1 MTEEGAVLAGAL
13 EPEAFFGRVAELQRL
28 RHEARSLLRGRGRSR
43 AIFGR
48 PGSGK
53 TELLLQWHGTLFRE
67 GEVLPLYYAVGAG
80 RDAGA
85 VAADWARRIALQALA
100 FAKRD
105 PSLLLRP
112 PSSEEVAG
120 GLRSAFGGAGG
131 VLSEGL
137 LRAGGGPAALDVEG
151 AALLPSRLSLAA
163 GIRVICMLDD
173 AGNLLADDRAIP
185 LPQAAAAT
193 ASAPLLLAVE
203 RESEV
208 DALLGC
214 GSASVASLERL
225 APLGTDA
232 VRQMARSLARIAGL
246 QLGEETISALER
258 EAAGNPFYL
267 AALVRTLHERGG
279 TGPRDVARAAAA
291 ATCDGELG
299 RYWLERLAAHLPAR
313 HLRATAI
320 EILAF
325 CLREEGDALEAGR
338 LAARMLKSR
347 EEVEAALEAL
357 RRAGVVRLDCSRITV
372 DEDPVF
378 RDAVLALYRREF
390 EGAPPAAVTAACAAA
405 KVRDAGVAARR
416 RAVERFRESLG
427 ALLLRWDGQRV
438 PRELFDAPAF
448 ARRSAPGAVSLTN
461 AEGATDVTLPQV
473 VSVAS
478 GRVGATGSPAAC
490 DLDVVAWAVRVEPGI
505 QDADVAWVARRI
517 AGGAGS
523 AAQLAALDRQIAALQ
538 GAGDLPAERVVRWAL
553 LDAPLDGEGERAAAR
568 LRVMTSDRAQL
579 AGLAEALGLAAP
591 VWPEAREIWTAPAL
605 EMEMVIPRASDAE
618 LVAARALEQLAEN
631 VGMSPEDAGRV
642 KTALVEACI
651 NAFEHSGDREGRV
664 RLWFAVGGG
673 KLVIRVENRGRALA
687 ALPPPSTGGE
697 QPRRR
702 GWGLTLIRQLIDE
715 VRIEPRED
723 GVSLVMEKTLG
734 GQSHG

>member
-1 MTEEGAVLAGAL
+1 L

-67 GEVLPLYYAVGAG
+67 GEILPLYYAVGAG

-85 VAADWARRIALQALA
+85 VAADLARRIALQALA

-112 PSSEEVAG
+112 PSSEEVAA

-279 TGPRDVARAAAA
+279 TGPRDVARAAS
-291 ATCDGELG
+291 TPGF
-299 RYWLERLAAHLPAR
+299 P
-313 HLRATAI
+313 
-320 EILAF
+320 
-325 CLREEGDALEAGR
+325 
-338 LAARMLKSR
+338 
-347 EEVEAALEAL
+347 AALGAQPWPLSGWTWAREH
-357 RRAGVVRLDCSRITV
+357 RRAPAKGACAYAWCVVRSH
-372 DEDPVF
+372 
-378 RDAVLALYRREF
+378 AM
-390 EGAPPAAVTAACAAA
+390 
-405 KVRDAGVAARR
+405 
-416 RAVERFRESLG
+416 
-427 ALLLRWDGQRV
+427 
-438 PRELFDAPAF
+438 
-448 ARRSAPGAVSLTN
+448 
-461 AEGATDVTLPQV
+461 
-473 VSVAS
+473 
-478 GRVGATGSPAAC
+478 
-490 DLDVVAWAVRVEPGI
+490 
-505 QDADVAWVARRI
+505 VARRP
-517 AGGAGS
+517 ADAECSTANCGSRVPS
-523 AAQLAALDRQIAALQ
+523 AAVSVLDSSVSRLSFMPKRI
-538 GAGDLPAERVVRWAL
+538 P
-553 LDAPLDGEGERAAAR
+553 AAAWFPPQEPADCA
-568 LRVMTSDRAQL
+568 VCC
-579 AGLAEALGLAAP
+579 
-591 VWPEAREIWTAPAL
+591 TACT
-605 EMEMVIPRASDAE
+605 R
-618 LVAARALEQLAEN
+618 
-631 VGMSPEDAGRV
+631 
-642 KTALVEACI
+642 
-651 NAFEHSGDREGRV
+651 
-664 RLWFAVGGG
+664 
-673 KLVIRVENRGRALA
+673 
-687 ALPPPSTGGE
+687 
-697 QPRRR
+697 
-702 GWGLTLIRQLIDE
+702 
-715 VRIEPRED
+715 
-723 GVSLVMEKTLG
+723 
-734 GQSHG
+734 